1 MIKILII
8 GKRGLV
14 GNNLN
19 RYLRKY
25 YNVSHKSYKDL
36 NKLKFKLNDYN
47 FIINTSINKNY
58 INNRYNLKFDNDI
71 KISKFIN
78 NRKTTLVFLS
88 TRKVYKSKANL
99 KENSK
104 LAPKTNYSKNKLIT
118 EKKLIEKFSKNL
130 IILRV
135 SNIIGYKSKIKRLH
149 NTFVDV
155 HFQNVKKGYLLDNK
169 NDYKD
174 FISIEKFCEI
184 MRNIIKKN
192 LRGTFNVSIGRKVFL
207 NDIVNWLNKYNS
219 KKIRTRSVNK
229 KNECFYLNNQKLMS
243 KIKIKNTL
251 SELRDYCHKISKKKF
266 N

>member
-1 MIKILII
+1 M
-8 GKRGLV
+8 
-14 GNNLN
+14 
-19 RYLRKY
+19 
-25 YNVSHKSYKDL
+25 
-36 NKLKFKLNDYN
+36 
-47 FIINTSINKNY
+47 
-58 INNRYNLKFDNDI
+58 
-71 KISKFIN
+71 
-78 NRKTTLVFLS
+78 S

-135 SNIIGYKSKIKRLH
+135 SNIVGDKTKIKKLH
-149 NTFVDV
+149 NTFVDIF
-155 HFQNVKKGYLLDNK
+155 FQNVKKGYVLDNK

-192 LRGTFNVSIGRKVFL
+192 LRGTFNVSIGRKIFL
-207 NDIVNWLNKYNS
+207 NDILNWLNKYNS
-219 KKIRTRSVNK
+219 KKICNKNINK